1 LLRCSAAF
9 VAAREPFRPLEF
21 CFGFFRLAT
30 GAIAFANAGL
40 SKATRVTHRNAEAR
54 RFCRVEPA
62 TFAIS
67 PGTSLNRIRF
77 RSLYFSLN
85 WVSSDYKIEDHH
97 SIEDAVRLLHQEKA
111 CAVVIL

>member
-62 TFAIS
+62 TL
-67 PGTSLNRIRF
+67 PF
-77 RSLYFSLN
+77 RPALRSIVFVLDRSTLALIG
-85 WVSSDYKIEDHH
+85 VSSDYKIEDHH